1 MAAKKPDPPITPRFL
16 TLSQVGE
23 TLNISLSQSYALVR
37 SGDLVGIQIGGRN
50 QWRVE
55 AVKLEEY
62 IADAYVRTAASLAQL
77 PEALPDP
84 D

>member
-1 MAAKKPDPPITPRFL
+1 MA
-16 TLSQVGE
+16 
-23 TLNISLSQSYALVR
+23 
-37 SGDLVGIQIGGRN
+37 RN

-62 IADAYVRTAASLAQL
+62 IAAAYVRTAASLAQL